1 VDDDLSAAGL
11 VVAKDPNLR
20 LVGHSAFELVKI
32 LRVDLDVPNDGMCV
46 LIP

>member
-32 LRVDLDVPNDGMCV
+32 LRVDLDVTDKWMCV
-46 LIP
+46 PIP